1 MSEHVDFCPNEGTV
15 AAAECHLCID
25 ARKPCWTTPKGNA
38 FHLRSDCPALE
49 KYRQHPKVRTTV
61 LWAKGDGYHE
71 LRGLRERGLRR
82 LRRQPASIGAVRRSS
97 KLPHCAVR
105 RGTTADIHAGARP
118 ALAGDSAT
126 DRLGST

>member
-1 MSEHVDFCPNEGTV
+1 MTEHVDLCPNEATV

-61 LWAKGDGYHE
+61 LWAKGDGY
-71 LRGLRERGLRR
+71 RGCHVCVNEVCGACAGNRHDAVQSAVVEAAALR
-82 LRRQPASIGAVRRSS
+82 LRAAPRHHRHLTVRARTVLAVRDG
-97 KLPHCAVR
+97 LH
-105 RGTTADIHAGARP
+105 
-118 ALAGDSAT
+118 
-126 DRLGST
+126 